1 MREYAS
7 SDLKQRLGDVLDAAS
22 REPISI
28 TRHGKARFVLMNVD
42 AYEARFADDAR
53 ESYATEDMPDDHV
66 AMLEEALNDLDKG
79 GQRD

>member
-42 AYEARFADDAR
+42 EYEARLSNDTRKA
-53 ESYATEDMPDDHV
+53 YAIAEMPDEHL
-66 AMLEEALNDLDKG
+66 AMLEEALSDLADG
-79 GQRD
+79 DRDV